1 MSKKIVPPDTVY
13 FIIKNSRLQQT
24 LSSSRHWVYLL
35 VSSSTMYN
43 VYYTDKPI
51 NWQFPFSRLNTNTD
65 VRSPWTGLRRG
76 RVAIWLHSTLPKLL
90 IPKILPENV
99 SPFFCL
105 YFCMPEN
112 SYFSCFQIFFYWFNN
127 LLQKSGLLFRRFSIK
142 IFLLEYFFRNVK
154 IQCSFYA

>member
-13 FIIKNSRLQQT
+13 FIIKNKRLQQT

-76 RVAIWLHSTLPKLL
+76 RAAIWLHSTLPKLL

-99 SPFFCL
+99 SPFFVCIFVCL
-105 YFCMPEN
+105 KIAISHVFKYFFIDLIICYKSRVYFSVGFPLKYFC
-112 SYFSCFQIFFYWFNN
+112 
-127 LLQKSGLLFRRFSIK
+127 
-142 IFLLEYFFRNVK
+142 
-154 IQCSFYA
+154 